1 MMGNGNA
8 EQCLFITVCVYFM
21 SNLFFPYEVSYL
33 HQSIKLITPRTL
45 ISSNESDIRKT
56 G

>member
-21 SNLFFPYEVSYL
+21 SNLFFLMRYHTY
-33 HQSIKLITPRTL
+33 
-45 ISSNESDIRKT
+45 IRV
-56 G
+56 